1 MVGNSQGYIIQ
12 VLTEWFAGKALRKK
26 IQNKMDLSAKKVDCS
41 FYLIMMMFMLVMS
54 IVSPHLKSFVEEQGS

>member
-1 MVGNSQGYIIQ
+1 
-12 VLTEWFAGKALRKK
+12 
-26 IQNKMDLSAKKVDCS
+26 MDLSAKKVECS